1 MKRIDNLETW
11 RFFVNI
17 VQLGGLNAACAKLDL
32 EPSTVS
38 RAIRGL
44 EKEIG
49 APLFSRTTR
58 PAGLTQLGQASY
70 KRALSLLKEHDSLSR
85 FLTEDRE
92 AMAGTIRVGAHVGVS
107 AIALTEL
114 ILDFLAIYPDIH
126 FEIKDQA
133 LSTEEELNP
142 ANPDYVDVI
151 LGYGDITTS
160 SQIKRLYSGSLP
172 FVACASVDYIK
183 RFGSPK
189 KPTDC
194 INHRGILVRS
204 VVRNSIEKMEN
215 DGAISP
221 LIWKSTL
228 IVNNPLSAKT
238 AILRGAGINPDM
250 SLFHCADEIESGRLQ
265 MVMPGWHRPTRKTYV
280 CTTEEG
286 WGVRRVREFAKWL
299 AENEL
304 ERLNALKDRFPELYC

>member
-1 MKRIDNLETW
+1 MNRIDNIETW
-11 RFFVNI
+11 RFFVEI
-17 VQLGGLNAACAKLDL
+17 VQSGGLNAACAKLDL

-58 PAGLTQLGQASY
+58 PAGLTQLGHASY
-70 KRALSLLKEHDSLSR
+70 MRALTLLREHESLSR

-92 AMAGTIRVGAHVGVS
+92 TMAGTIRVGAHVGVS
-107 AIALTEL
+107 ATALTEL
-114 ILDFLAIYPDIH
+114 ILDFMAIYPDIH

-142 ANPDYVDVI
+142 ANPDHVDVI

-160 SQIKRLYSGSLP
+160 NKIKRLYSGSLP
-172 FVACASVDYIK
+172 FVACASVDYVD
-183 RFGSPK
+183 RFGAPK

-194 INHRGILVRS
+194 IHHRGILVRS

>member
-58 PAGLTQLGQASY
+58 PAGLTQ
-70 KRALSLLKEHDSLSR
+70 
-85 FLTEDRE
+85 RE

-107 AIALTEL
+107 ATALTEL
-114 ILDFLAIYPDIH
+114 ILDFMAIYPDIH

-142 ANPDYVDVI
+142 ANPDHVDVI

-160 SQIKRLYSGSLP
+160 NKIKRLYSGSLP

-194 INHRGILVRS
+194 IHHRGILVRS

-221 LIWKSTL
+221 LVWKSTL

-238 AILRGAGINPDM
+238 ALLRGAGINPDM
-250 SLFHCADEIESGRLQ
+250 SLFHCADDIESGRLEI
-265 MVMPGWHRPTRKTYV
+265 VMPGWHRPTRKTYV

-286 WGVRRVREFAKWL
+286 WGVRRVREFAQWL
-299 AENEL
+299 TEKEQMS
-304 ERLNALKDRFPELYC
+304 LNSLKARFPELYC